1 MQAAT
6 QFDGHGS
13 GQSLKP
19 VAPPAAMPPQSPA
32 HSATKPRR
40 LLNFNELQEKLGVSE
55 RTARKLIHES
65 WMPDPIELG
74 PRALRWVD
82 AEIDEA
88 LAARAPRRAEPAAEP
103 AQLLRGKIERMKRTG
118 CAA

>member
-19 VAPPAAMPPQSPA
+19 AVPSAAMSPQSPSQ
-32 HSATKPRR
+32 SAPKPRR
-40 LLNFNELQEKLGVSE
+40 LLNFNELSAKLGISQ
-55 RTARKLIHES
+55 RKARDLIQEP
-65 WMPDPIELG
+65 WMPAPIELG

-82 AEIDEA
+82 SEVDEA
-88 LAARAPRRAEPAAEP
+88 LAARAPRRSEPAPEP
-103 AQLLRGKIERMKRTG
+103 AELLRSKIERMKRAG
-118 CAA
+118 CPA